1 MATAKED
8 NATLHEDNNRAM
20 PHDDDHH
27 STLHEDD
34 TTQGH

>member
-1 MATAKED
+1 MED
-8 NATLHEDNNRAM
+8 NTTLHEDNNRAM
-20 PHDDDHH
+20 PCKDDRH